1 MSRLMVTA
9 TASVA
14 RVGCA
19 AALLYALGTA
29 AASGIVPWPVLV
41 LAAAALV
48 GGAWRPVAALPFV
61 LAVVPWGERLAA
73 VPVRGS
79 EAVLWAFVAGWCLR
93 VGESRPDTVQD
104 RGLARPVLMF
114 VALVVLS
121 WVRVTLA
128 QVTLVAPWARAVAVL
143 RLLPADYLVTAGRD
157 PQTAAAL
164 QWLLAAVVFLLTAHL
179 VRRDAELPRRV
190 LVATALSA
198 VAAAVATIVSVPV
211 TYFTT
216 GDWNEIDR
224 YISVTRSRGAFHLR
238 DVNAAGSHYI
248 LAGLVSLGLMRQA
261 AGARPWWRVGQAALV
276 VALWM
281 SLSRAAIVS
290 GALFVAVW
298 VAGRLWA
305 RRGGEL
311 PRVSPQVLGVAA
323 VAVLVALTAS
333 ARLGSAAAT
342 NGSASRSLGIRAEF
356 LETSARMFAT
366 APVLGVGVGTYYQ
379 RSNAFMPEGI
389 RAIYGREN
397 AHNYFMQ
404 VLAELGI
411 AGLGVF
417 LWWLGSA
424 LRRLWASSLDVGAE
438 SLAFATCL
446 ACGAYLLTCV
456 TGHPFLVVEAAV
468 PFWAVLAARPRG

>member
-1 MSRLMVTA
+1 MATA
-9 TASVA
+9 TPRVA
-14 RVGCA
+14 RVCCA

-29 AASGIVPWPVLV
+29 AATGIVPWPVLM

-48 GGAWRPVAALPFV
+48 GGAWRPVAALPVV

-93 VGESRPDTVQD
+93 VNESRPDAAQD
-104 RGLARPVLMF
+104 RGLARPVLVF
-114 VALVVLS
+114 VALVALS

-128 QVTLVAPWARAVAVL
+128 EVTLVAPWARAVAVL
-143 RLLPADYLVTAGRD
+143 RLVPADYLVTAGRD

-198 VAAAVATIVSVPV
+198 VAAAAATIVSVPV

-216 GDWNEIDR
+216 GDWNVIER
-224 YISVTRSRGAFHLR
+224 YISGTRSRGAFHLR
-238 DVNAAGSHYI
+238 DVNAAGSQYI
-248 LAGLVSLGLMRQA
+248 LAGLVSLGLMREA

-281 SLSRAAIVS
+281 SLSRAAIVA
-290 GALFVAVW
+290 GALFVGVW
-298 VAGRLWA
+298 LGGRLWM
-305 RRGGEL
+305 RRVGHL
-311 PRVSPQVLGVAA
+311 PRVSPHVLGAAA

-333 ARLGSAAAT
+333 ARLGSATAT
-342 NGSASRSLGIRAEF
+342 RGSASRSLSIRAEF
-356 LETSARMFAT
+356 QETSVRMFAT

-404 VLAELGI
+404 VLAELGVV
-411 AGLGVF
+411 GLGVF
-417 LWWLGSA
+417 LWWLA
-424 LRRLWASSLDVGAE
+424 VPLRRLWTSTLDRGAD

>member
-1 MSRLMVTA
+1 MATA
-9 TASVA
+9 TARLA

-29 AASGIVPWPVLV
+29 AASDIVPWPVLALV
-41 LAAAALV
+41 VAALV
-48 GGAWRPVAALPFV
+48 GGMWRPLEAWPWV

-79 EAVLWAFVAGWCLR
+79 EAVVWAFVAGWCLR
-93 VGESRPDTVQD
+93 VTEARPAAAAD
-104 RGLARPVLMF
+104 RALARPVLLF
-114 VALVVLS
+114 VAFVVVS
-121 WVRVTLA
+121 WARVTFG
-128 QVTLVAPWARAVAVL
+128 QGAPAVPWT

-164 QWLLAAVVFLLTAHL
+164 QWLLAAVVFLLTTHL
-179 VRRDAELPRRV
+179 LRRDAALARRV
-190 LVATALSA
+190 LVATSLSA
-198 VAAAVATIVSVPV
+198 VAASVATIVSVPV

-238 DVNAAGSHYI
+238 DVNAAGSQYI
-248 LAGLVSLGLMRQA
+248 LAGLVSLGLMREG
-261 AGARPWWRVGQAALV
+261 AGARWGWRVGQVALV

-298 VAGRLWA
+298 VAGRHWV
-305 RRGGEL
+305 RRGGQL
-311 PRVSPQVLGVAA
+311 PRVSPQLLGAAA
-323 VAVLVALTAS
+323 VVVLVALTAS
-333 ARLGSAAAT
+333 ARLGSATAT
-342 NGSASRSLGIRAEF
+342 SGSASRSLGIRAEF
-356 LETSARMFAT
+356 LETSVRMFAT
-366 APVLGVGVGTYYQ
+366 APVFGVGVGTYYQ
-379 RSNAFMPEGI
+379 RSNAFMPAGI

-404 VLAELGI
+404 VLAELGVV
-411 AGLGVF
+411 GLATF

-424 LRRLWASSLDVGAE
+424 LRRLWSRGLDAGPD

-446 ACGAYLLTCV
+446 ACGAYLLTSV

-468 PFWAVLAARPRG
+468 PFWAVLASSPRA